1 MSRLL
6 FTLALAVVAWVI
18 SLITGGGRRQVAK
31 IPEGMGILCQPPGKR
46 YVLYALGVVVAAVV
60 AFFSVLY
67 ILDGAPEKARPM
79 WALCIAAAILTM
91 VVTTLGGNMMARECV
106 YFNGEEL
113 QIHRAFRKTQVY
125 RWSDIRRISGSLDRI
140 LHLYLFD
147 GTKILSVDV
156 GMLNY
161 DVFFLVLKKACPG
174 AVADY
179 YWEQTQERPETHALG
194 YGGEY
199 FLLAGMGILILA
211 VYLAMLAQLGGKKL
225 IEMLLEREPSQWFA
239 VWFAP
244 VCGLVS
250 IIGLFICAA
259 TSIRYSQE
267 KLVLRYPLRK
277 KREVYWREIE
287 RVEVVP
293 VKGQVRVWKTLRL
306 YTQGRVYKLNLAR
319 LRRGRDGF
327 MTELYQMAERYEIPC
342 VKMKA

>member
-1 MSRLL
+1 MNRLL

-106 YFNGEEL
+106 YFNGEEFQL
-113 QIHRAFRKTQVY
+113 HRAFRKTQVY
-125 RWSDIRRISGSLDRI
+125 RWSDVRRISGSFDRI
-140 LHLYLFD
+140 IHLYRLD

-179 YWEQTQERPETHALG
+179 YREQTQDRPKTHALG

-199 FLLAGMGILILA
+199 FLMAGMGILILT
-211 VYLAMLAQLGGKKL
+211 VYVAMLAQLGVGQVMEL
-225 IEMLLEREPSQWFA
+225 TLEREPSQWFA
-239 VWFAP
+239 IWFAP

-250 IIGLFICAA
+250 VVGLFICVT
-259 TSIRYSQE
+259 TSIRYSRE

-277 KREVYWREIE
+277 KRELYWREIE
-287 RVEVVP
+287 RVEMVP
-293 VKGQVRVWKTLRL
+293 VKGQVRGWKTLRL
-306 YTQGRVYKLNLAR
+306 YAQGRVYR
-319 LRRGRDGF
+319 LDLSRLSRGRDGF
-327 MTELYQMAERYEIPC
+327 MTELFQMAERYEIPC
-342 VKMKA
+342 VKMKK

>member
-125 RWSDIRRISGSLDRI
+125 RWSDIRRISGSFDRI

-211 VYLAMLAQLGGKKL
+211 VYLAMLAQLGGRKL

-250 IIGLFICAA
+250 CSSAPPPAFA
-259 TSIRYSQE
+259 T
-267 KLVLRYPLRK
+267 P
-277 KREVYWREIE
+277 
-287 RVEVVP
+287 
-293 VKGQVRVWKTLRL
+293 
-306 YTQGRVYKLNLAR
+306 
-319 LRRGRDGF
+319 RRNWSSG
-327 MTELYQMAERYEIPC
+327 IP
-342 VKMKA
+342 

>member
-125 RWSDIRRISGSLDRI
+125 RWSDIRRISGSFDRI

-194 YGGEY
+194 
-199 FLLAGMGILILA
+199 
-211 VYLAMLAQLGGKKL
+211 
-225 IEMLLEREPSQWFA
+225 
-239 VWFAP
+239 
-244 VCGLVS
+244 
-250 IIGLFICAA
+250 
-259 TSIRYSQE
+259 
-267 KLVLRYPLRK
+267 
-277 KREVYWREIE
+277 
-287 RVEVVP
+287 
-293 VKGQVRVWKTLRL
+293 
-306 YTQGRVYKLNLAR
+306 
-319 LRRGRDGF
+319 
-327 MTELYQMAERYEIPC
+327 
-342 VKMKA
+342 